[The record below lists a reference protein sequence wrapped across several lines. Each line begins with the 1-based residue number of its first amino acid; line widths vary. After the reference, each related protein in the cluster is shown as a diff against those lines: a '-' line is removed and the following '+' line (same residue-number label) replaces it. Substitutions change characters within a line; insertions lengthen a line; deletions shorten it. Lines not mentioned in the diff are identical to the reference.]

1 MLVGRQRETAVVET
15 ALADVRNG
23 LSAVLVVR
31 GEAGIGKTAL
41 VEHAVRSVDETRL
54 LRVTGIESET
64 KFAHAALHRLLLPFL
79 PDIENLPNPQYLALA
94 TAFGLVRSA
103 APDRFLLGL
112 ATLTLLARSAQDTP
126 LLCLIDDAQWLDQAS
141 IDVMTFVA
149 RRLLADPVGILF
161 CVRDQADGDSF
172 AGLPDLHVHRLNES
186 DSLALLEDRVGSC
199 DPHVARRI
207 LTEAC
212 GNPLAITV
220 FAQQLTSPGPPGAPP
235 YAEEL
240 PVSDR
245 VEAHYLR
252 QIRSLSRQAQ
262 TLLLLAAAE
271 PSGDTE
277 LLERAAA
284 LLGMDADALADA
296 QDAVSDFIA
305 FRPGA
310 VFRHPLVRSA
320 VYGGAPTTLLRDVH
334 SALAHVTDERTD
346 PDRRS
351 WHLAAAASD
360 YDEDTA
366 LQLERTAGRA
376 RARGGYATESTFL
389 ARAAELTPDRG
400 QRGRRLLSAAEAAT
414 LGGDYQRGHTLL
426 TQADPLLIGP
436 HESARA
442 ARLRGISLSPLG
454 RPAEAPAALMTSARA
469 LGEFDRALARQTWSA
484 ALSSTWLSLR
494 QARDTTLREVAEA
507 ALAAAPT
514 LDDGSSTG
522 EDLLR
527 IGIATRAAIGYTEA
541 APVLRR
547 AIAMLIDD
555 AESGTDATF
564 PPVLAFLAAHELWD
578 PDNGRTLLA
587 LVAERERQRGAL
599 MNLWF
604 CLETL
609 SYTQRWAGRLA
620 TARSLEDEA
629 QTIRDAIGLGQ
640 AWKFPRIEMMALR
653 GQDSELRQAIE
664 ANTNLINGE
673 GLGVSSATYQLAMAF
688 HALSRG
694 QYDDAYRLARIIY
707 DEDAPLYGNQI
718 LPELVEAAVRVGEFD
733 VARATVHRLKV
744 RALASGTNWARGL
757 LLRSQGLLAVGDHA
771 ESCYQ
776 GAIDHLRRA
785 RVPLDHARAHLLYG
799 EWLRRKRRIEDAATQ
814 LRVAH
819 DMFAAAGAGGFAD
832 RAHSE
837 LSAAGGHAGRRVVED
852 DRVLTPQE
860 EQVSRLAARGMTN
873 KEIAATLFISES
885 TAAYHLKKVFRKL
898 NLTSRRE
905 LRRRLI
911 E

>member
-1 MLVGRQRETAVVET
+1 
-15 ALADVRNG
+15 
-23 LSAVLVVR
+23 
-31 GEAGIGKTAL
+31 
-41 VEHAVRSVDETRL
+41 
-54 LRVTGIESET
+54 
-64 KFAHAALHRLLLPFL
+64 
-79 PDIENLPNPQYLALA
+79 
-94 TAFGLVRSA
+94 
-103 APDRFLLGL
+103 
-112 ATLTLLARSAQDTP
+112 
-126 LLCLIDDAQWLDQAS
+126 
-141 IDVMTFVA
+141 
-149 RRLLADPVGILF
+149 
-161 CVRDQADGDSF
+161 
-172 AGLPDLHVHRLNES
+172 
-186 DSLALLEDRVGSC
+186 
-199 DPHVARRI
+199 
-207 LTEAC
+207 
-212 GNPLAITV
+212 
-220 FAQQLTSPGPPGAPP
+220 
-235 YAEEL
+235 
-240 PVSDR
+240 
-245 VEAHYLR
+245 
-252 QIRSLSRQAQ
+252 
-262 TLLLLAAAE
+262 
-271 PSGDTE
+271 
-277 LLERAAA
+277 
-284 LLGMDADALADA
+284 
-296 QDAVSDFIA
+296 
-305 FRPGA
+305 
-310 VFRHPLVRSA
+310 
-320 VYGGAPTTLLRDVH
+320 
-334 SALAHVTDERTD
+334 
-346 PDRRS
+346 
-351 WHLAAAASD
+351 
-360 YDEDTA
+360 
-366 LQLERTAGRA
+366 
-376 RARGGYATESTFL
+376 
-389 ARAAELTPDRG
+389 
-400 QRGRRLLSAAEAAT
+400 
-414 LGGDYQRGHTLL
+414 
-426 TQADPLLIGP
+426 
-436 HESARA
+436 
-442 ARLRGISLSPLG
+442 
-454 RPAEAPAALMTSARA
+454 
-469 LGEFDRALARQTWSA
+469 
-484 ALSSTWLSLR
+484 
-494 QARDTTLREVAEA
+494 
-507 ALAAAPT
+507 
-514 LDDGSSTG
+514 
-522 EDLLR
+522 
-527 IGIATRAAIGYTEA
+527 
-541 APVLRR
+541 
-547 AIAMLIDD
+547 
-555 AESGTDATF
+555 
-564 PPVLAFLAAHELWD
+564 
-578 PDNGRTLLA
+578 
-587 LVAERERQRGAL
+587 

-814 LRVAH
+814 LHVAH